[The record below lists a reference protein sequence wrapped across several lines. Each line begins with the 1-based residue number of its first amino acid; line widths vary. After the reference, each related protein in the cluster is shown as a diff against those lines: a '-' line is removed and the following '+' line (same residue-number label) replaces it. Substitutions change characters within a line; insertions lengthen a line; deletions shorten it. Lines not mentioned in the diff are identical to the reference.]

1 MKSLRFKAVLGA
13 IVFVVIVGL
22 VSYSLTLAIVTR
34 PANHGKLLA
43 LGRLAGANETLL
55 GLTSLGSKPVAPIRF
70 RIDPKRSDLMVR
82 AFSGGVLWFKG
93 HDHFVRPGDYSGEV
107 ELTPTAIT
115 PASLLLT
122 IRAASVEETR
132 PIFTPPQK
140 KLINKEL
147 NEIVLEPAKYPDI
160 VFKSTEVT
168 GKLKEDGHYEA
179 KIGGD
184 LTLHGLTRHITIPAD
199 VALDGLSSLR
209 ARGEIEFNRS
219 DFKVKA
225 TSAMHGTIRVR
236 DKLRLTF
243 DIVAMT
249 Y

>member
-1 MKSLRFKAVLGA
+1 MKFLKFKVVL
-13 IVFVVIVGL
+13 VVSICVLIVGG
-22 VSYSLTLAIVTR
+22 VSYRLTLSIVAQTETGR
-34 PANHGKLLA
+34 KLQMLT
-43 LGRLAGANETLL
+43 GANQMAV
-55 GLTSLGSKPVAPIRF
+55 GLTTLGSRPTAPMRF

-93 HDHFVRPGDYSGEV
+93 HDHFVRPSDYSGEV

-140 KLINKEL
+140 KIINKEL
-147 NEIVLEPAKYPDI
+147 KEIVLEPAKYPDI

-184 LTLHGLTRHITIPAD
+184 LTLHGVTRHITIPAD
-199 VALDGLSSLR
+199 VTLDGLNSLR
-209 ARGEIEFNRS
+209 ARGEVEFNRS

-225 TSAMHGTIRVR
+225 TSALHGTIRVR
-236 DKLRLTF
+236 DRLKLTF
-243 DIVAMT
+243 DIVAT
-249 Y
+249 KY

>member
-1 MKSLRFKAVLGA
+1 MRNLKLIIVVAACVLIIIGA
-13 IVFVVIVGL
+13 IGYQLSFGIIAPTQTAGYVQA
-22 VSYSLTLAIVTR
+22 LAR
-34 PANHGKLLA
+34 M
-43 LGRLAGANETLL
+43 AGANQMALS
-55 GLTSLGSKPVAPIRF
+55 LTTLGSRLAATTRY
-70 RIDPKRSDLMVR
+70 RIDPKRSDIMVR

-93 HDHFVRPGDYSGEV
+93 HDHFVRPSDFSGDV

-140 KLINKEL
+140 KIINKEL
-147 NEIVLEPAKYPDI
+147 NEIVLQPAKYPDI

-184 LTLHGLTRHITIPAD
+184 LTLHGVTRHITIPAD
-199 VALDGLSSLR
+199 VTLDGTTSLR
-209 ARGEIEFNRS
+209 ARGEVEFNRS
-219 DFKVKA
+219 DYKVEA

-236 DKLRLTF
+236 DKLKLTF
-243 DIVAMT
+243 DIVANK

>member
-1 MKSLRFKAVLGA
+1 MKSLKFKIVLA
-13 IVFVVIVGL
+13 ASVFVVIVGA
-22 VSYSLTLAIVTR
+22 VSYSFTLAIVTR
-34 PANHGKLLA
+34 PENRGKLLA
-43 LGRLAGANETLL
+43 FGRFAGANQTLL
-55 GLTSLGSKPVAPIRF
+55 SLTSLGSKPFTPTRF

-93 HDHFVRPGDYSGEV
+93 HDHFVRPSDYSGEV

-140 KLINKEL
+140 KIINKEL

-168 GKLKEDGHYEA
+168 GKLKADGHYEA
-179 KIGGD
+179 NIGGD
-184 LTLHGLTRHITIPAD
+184 LTLHGVTRHITIPAD
-199 VALDGLSSLR
+199 VTLDGLNSLR
-209 ARGEIEFNRS
+209 ARGEVEFNRS
-219 DFKVKA
+219 DFKVNA

-236 DKLRLTF
+236 DKLKLTF
-243 DIVAMT
+243 DIVATT

>member
-1 MKSLRFKAVLGA
+1 MRNLKLIIVVAACVLIIIGA
-13 IVFVVIVGL
+13 IGHQLSFGIIAPTQNAGYVQALAGMAEANQMAL
-22 VSYSLTLAIVTR
+22 SLTTLGGR
-34 PANHGKLLA
+34 PAPTT
-43 LGRLAGANETLL
+43 RY
-55 GLTSLGSKPVAPIRF
+55 

-82 AFSGGVLWFKG
+82 AFSGGLLWFKG
-93 HDHFVRPGDYSGEV
+93 HDHFVRPSDFSGDV

-140 KLINKEL
+140 KIINKEL
-147 NEIVLEPAKYPDI
+147 NEIVLQPAKYPDI
-160 VFKSTEVT
+160 VFKSTEVP

-184 LTLHGLTRHITIPAD
+184 LTLHGVTRHITIPAD
-199 VALDGLSSLR
+199 VTLDGTTSLR
-209 ARGEIEFNRS
+209 ARGEVEFNRS
-219 DFKVKA
+219 DYKVEA

-236 DKLRLTF
+236 DKLKLTF
-243 DIVAMT
+243 DIVANK